1 MKKQLEMVGKFH
13 QQFDIKEQGDYK
25 NGLPD
30 EKVRNLRIA
39 LIQEEL
45 DELKKAFAD
54 GDTIEVADALADLA
68 YVLFG
73 TVRAVGMQDVF
84 EKLFH
89 EVHWSNMS
97 KADLFLNEAAD
108 TVRHYKEDRNTD
120 AYISHHEK
128 TDKYLVK
135 RTLDDKLL
143 KSVYYHPANINKILG
158 L

>member
-1 MKKQLEMVGKFH
+1 MEKQLAMVGKFH
-13 QQFDIKEQGDYK
+13 KQFDIEEQTDYK

-30 EKVRNLRIA
+30 EKIRNLRVS

-45 DELKKAFAD
+45 DELKQAFAD

-84 EKLFH
+84 EKLFK

-97 KADLFLNEAAD
+97 KADTFLGEAQD

-120 AYISHHEK
+120 AYISHQEE
-128 TDKYLVK
+128 TDRYLVK
-135 RTLDDKLL
+135 RTSDDKLL
-143 KSVYYHPANINKILG
+143 KSVYYHPANIKKVLG